1 MRLAADAPA
10 HRAVAAIER
19 AQPGL
24 FGDELPS
31 PMAQAVDEVAR
42 DGTEASGKRR
52 RSVRLDQ
59 EPTAGVP
66 LQVPIDQLD
75 VDPSHQR
82 AYPQECLN
90 DLARD
95 IAERGVLQ
103 PIVVAPRDSSGR
115 YRIRFGVQRWRA
127 ARLAGL
133 QTVPVAVRAQAC
145 EGYDQVAENLKRHG
159 LAPLELARF
168 IRGRVDAGESNA
180 TIARKLAVDQTTV
193 AHHLSLLELPPVLSK
208 ALESGRCT
216 SPRTLHE
223 LQKLHLERPGDVA
236 ALLAGDLPVTRGA
249 VAALRTTARTLAGQ
263 RGTAPPDRIADPIG
277 RSLALCEKLDR
288 LLIHLA
294 GAGPGHLADAR
305 LDALRQRLAALA
317 QRLGG

>member
-1 MRLAADAPA
+1 MRLAADASA
-10 HRAVAAIER
+10 HRAVVAIER

-24 FGDELPS
+24 FGEELPGS
-31 PMAQAVDEVAR
+31 LPQAVNEVAQAGMD
-42 DGTEASGKRR
+42 ASGKRR
-52 RSVRLDQ
+52 RSVRLER

-66 LQVPIDQLD
+66 LQVPIDQLVD
-75 VDPSHQR
+75 DPSRQR
-82 AYPQECLN
+82 TYPQECLD

-103 PIVVAPRDSSGR
+103 PVVVAPPDSCGR

-127 ARLAGL
+127 ARRAGL
-133 QTVPVAVRAQAC
+133 QTVPVVVRAQVC
-145 EGYDQVAENLKRHG
+145 EGYDHVAENLKRHG

-168 IRGRVDAGESNA
+168 IRSRVDAGESNA

-193 AHHLSLLELPPVLSK
+193 AHHLTLLELPPVLSE

-223 LQKLHLERPGDVA
+223 LQKLHLERPGEVA
-236 ALLAGDLPVTRGA
+236 ELLGCDLPVTRGA
-249 VAALRTTARTLAGQ
+249 VAALRTAARAPAGPRDTAR
-263 RGTAPPDRIADPIG
+263 PDRFADPIG
-277 RSLALCEKLDR
+277 RSLVLCEKLDR

-294 GAGPGHLADAR
+294 GAGPDGLADAR
-305 LDALRQRLAALA
+305 LDALRQRLTALA

>member
-10 HRAVAAIER
+10 HRAVAPIER

-24 FGDELPS
+24 FGDELADPL
-31 PMAQAVDEVAR
+31 PQAVDEVAEA
-42 DGTEASGKRR
+42 GTETSGRRR
-52 RSVRLDQ
+52 RSVRLQQ

-66 LQVPIDQLD
+66 LQVPIDQL
-75 VDPSHQR
+75 VEDPLHQR
-82 AYPQECLN
+82 TYPQERLE

-103 PIVVAPRDSSGR
+103 PIVVAPPDPSGR

-127 ARLAGL
+127 AGLAGL
-133 QTVPVAVRAQAC
+133 QTVPVVVRAQVC

-193 AHHLSLLELPPVLSK
+193 AHHLTLLELPPALSE
-208 ALESGRCT
+208 ALQSGRCT

-223 LQKLHLERPGDVA
+223 LQKLQLEQPGAVA
-236 ALLAGDLPVTRGA
+236 ALLAGDRPVTRGA
-249 VAALRTTARTLAGQ
+249 VAALRTAAGTPASQ
-263 RGTAPPDRIADPIG
+263 RGTARPDRIADPIG

-288 LLIHLA
+288 LLSHLA
-294 GAGPGHLADAR
+294 GAGPGSLADAR
-305 LDALRQRLAALA
+305 LDALRQRLAALL
-317 QRLGG
+317 QRLAG